1 MYSRQVVNCALDL
14 RRFGGGRKDKD
25 LWLYCLF
32 FRLVCLAEFERVLV
46 FAMAEI
52 P

>member
-1 MYSRQVVNCALDL
+1 MYSRHVVNCALDL
-14 RRFGGGRKDKD
+14 RRFGGRGKTRI
-25 LWLYCLF
+25 CGFIAF

>member
-1 MYSRQVVNCALDL
+1 MPWIYGVLEGKGKTRICGFIA
-14 RRFGGGRKDKD
+14 F
-25 LWLYCLF
+25 F

>member
-1 MYSRQVVNCALDL
+1 MPWIYGVLEGEERQGFVALL
-14 RRFGGGRKDKD
+14 P
-25 LWLYCLF
+25 F